1 MRFCHHTDRILLNFV
16 TILLLL
22 VTIGCNP
29 GKQLSKAEARLAQAG
44 RLPAICS
51 ERFPIKD
58 TTYIK
63 DTLVKIDTFLSGEYI
78 FDTLRV
84 NDTLYQIEYKP
95 LEIIKTKTLTKV
107 VKVED
112 RAKVEALSVR
122 VSQLEANRGTLIS
135 ELADYKAKAKSR
147 LNWLILVLSAILG
160 FTIRKPVIKFIKWH
174 LTPYNNLKG

>member
-1 MRFCHHTDRILLNFV
+1 MKFSHHTDRILINFV
-16 TILLLL
+16 TFFLLL

-29 GKQLSKAEARLAQAG
+29 GKQLSKAEARLAEAG

-51 ERFPIKD
+51 ERFPNKD

-95 LEIIKTKTLTKV
+95 LEIVKTKTLTKV
-107 VKVED
+107 I
-112 RAKVEALSVR
+112 KVEALSVR

-147 LNWLILVLSAILG
+147 LNWLILVLCGILG
-160 FTIRKPVIKFIKWH
+160 FTIRKPLIKFIKWH

>member
-1 MRFCHHTDRILLNFV
+1 MRFLVILL
-16 TILLLL
+16 ILSS
-22 VTIGCNP
+22 CNP
-29 GKQLSKAEARLAQAG
+29 VRQLNRAEARLAQAG

-51 ERFPIKD
+51 ERYPIKD

-95 LEIIKTKTLTKV
+95 LEIIKTKTFTKV

-122 VSQLEANRGTLIS
+122 VRQLEANRGTLIS
-135 ELADYKAKAKSR
+135 ELAEYKDKAKYR
-147 LNWLILVLSAILG
+147 LNWL
-160 FTIRKPVIKFIKWH
+160 
-174 LTPYNNLKG
+174 NNL

>member
-1 MRFCHHTDRILLNFV
+1 MRFLVILL
-16 TILLLL
+16 ILSS
-22 VTIGCNP
+22 CNP
-29 GKQLSKAEARLAQAG
+29 VRQLNRAEARLAQAG

-51 ERFPIKD
+51 ERYPIKD

-95 LEIIKTKTLTKV
+95 LEIIKTKTFTKV

-122 VSQLEANRGTLIS
+122 VRQLEANRGTLIS

-160 FTIRKPVIKFIKWH
+160 FTIRKPLISFVKWH

>member
-1 MRFCHHTDRILLNFV
+1 MKFSHHTDRILLNFV
-16 TILLLL
+16 TFLLLL

-29 GKQLSKAEARLAQAG
+29 GKQLHKAEARLAEAG

-51 ERFPIKD
+51 ERFPNKD

-95 LEIIKTKTLTKV
+95 LEIVKTKTLTQV
-107 VKVED
+107 IKVED
-112 RAKVEALSVR
+112 RAKVESLSTR
-122 VSQLEANRGTLIS
+122 VSQLEANRGTLIQ
-135 ELADYKAKAKSR
+135 ELANYKAKAKSR
-147 LNWLILVLSAILG
+147 LNWLILVLCGILG
-160 FTIRKPVIKFIKWH
+160 FTIRKPLIKLIRWH

>member
-16 TILLLL
+16 TILLLF

-44 RLPAICS
+44 RLPAICA

-63 DTLVKIDTFLSGEYI
+63 DTLIKIDTFLSGEYI

-95 LEIIKTKTLTKV
+95 LEIVKTKTLTKV
-107 VKVED
+107 IKVED
-112 RAKVEALSVR
+112 RAKVESLSVR

-135 ELADYKAKAKSR
+135 ELVDYKAKAKSR
-147 LNWLILVLSAILG
+147 LNWLILLICLIIG
-160 FTIRKPVIKFIKWH
+160 FTIRKPVMNFIKWH
-174 LTPYNNLKG
+174 LTPYSNLKG

>member
-1 MRFCHHTDRILLNFV
+1 MRSLIF
-16 TILLLL
+16 L
-22 VTIGCNP
+22 VVFATLGCNP
-29 GKQLSKAEARLAQAG
+29 GKQLTKAEARLAQAG

-112 RAKVEALSVR
+112 RAKVEALSIR

-135 ELADYKAKAKSR
+135 ELADYKAKARNR
-147 LNWLILVLSAILG
+147 LFWLILVLCGILG
-160 FTIRKPVIKFIKWH
+160 FTIRKPLISFVKWH

>member
-1 MRFCHHTDRILLNFV
+1 MKFSHHTDKILYNFV
-16 TILLLL
+16 TIFLIM

-63 DTLVKIDTFLSGEYI
+63 DTLLRIDTLLSGEYI
-78 FDTLRV
+78 FDTTRI
-84 NDTLYQIEYKP
+84 NDTIWEIKYKP
-95 LEIIKTKTLTKV
+95 LEIVKTKTLTKI

-112 RAKVEALSVR
+112 RAKVEALSTR
-122 VSQLEANRGTLIS
+122 VSQLEANRGNLIK
-135 ELADYKAKAKSR
+135 ELAEYKAKAKSR
-147 LNWLILVLSAILG
+147 LNWLILVLCGILG
-160 FTIRKPVIKFIKWH
+160 FTIRKPITKFIKWH

>member
-1 MRFCHHTDRILLNFV
+1 MKFSHHTDRILKNFV
-16 TILLLL
+16 TFLLLL

-58 TTYIK
+58 TTIIK
-63 DTLVKIDTFLSGEYI
+63 DTLLKIDTFLSGEYI

-95 LEIIKTKTLTKV
+95 LEIVKTKTLTKV
-107 VKVED
+107 IKVED
-112 RAKVEALSVR
+112 RAKVEALGVR
-122 VSQLEANRGTLIS
+122 VSQLEANRAALLVQVA
-135 ELADYKAKAKSR
+135 EYKDKAKTR
-147 LNWLILVLSAILG
+147 LNWLILLICGIIG
-160 FTIRKPVIKFIKWH
+160 FTIRKPLIKFIKWH
-174 LTPYNNLKG
+174 LTPYNILKD

>member
-1 MRFCHHTDRILLNFV
+1 MRFLVILL
-16 TILLLL
+16 ILSS
-22 VTIGCNP
+22 CNP
-29 GKQLSKAEARLAQAG
+29 VRQLNRAEARLAQAG
-44 RLPAICS
+44 RLPAICA
-51 ERFPIKD
+51 ERYPIKD

-135 ELADYKAKAKSR
+135 EVAEYKAKAKSR
-147 LNWLILVLSAILG
+147 LNWLILVLCGILG
-160 FTIRKPVIKFIKWH
+160 FTIRKPLIKLVKWH

>member
-1 MRFCHHTDRILLNFV
+1 MRFCHHTDQILLNFV
-16 TILLLL
+16 TILLIF

-29 GKQLSKAEARLAQAG
+29 GKQLTKAEARLAEAG

-78 FDTLRV
+78 FDTLRI
-84 NDTLYQIEYKP
+84 NDTVWEIKYKP

-107 VKVED
+107 VQVENI
-112 RAKVEALSVR
+112 AKRDALNAR
-122 VSQLEANRGTLIS
+122 ISQLEAIRASLTGQLG
-135 ELADYKAKAKSR
+135 DYKAKAKSR
-147 LNWLILVLSAILG
+147 LNWLILLLSGILG
-160 FTIRKPVIKFIKWH
+160 FTIRKPVIKLIKWH

>member
-1 MRFCHHTDRILLNFV
+1 MRFFIF
-16 TILLLL
+16 L
-22 VTIGCNP
+22 VVIATFSCNP
-29 GKQLSKAEARLAQAG
+29 GKQLTKAEARLAQAG

-51 ERFPIKD
+51 ERFPVRD
-58 TTYIK
+58 TTFIK

-112 RAKVEALSVR
+112 KAKLEALSIR
-122 VSQLEANRGTLIS
+122 VSQLEANRGALIS
-135 ELADYKAKAKSR
+135 ELADYKDKAKYR
-147 LNWLILVLSAILG
+147 LNWLILLICGILG
-160 FTIRKPVIKFIKWH
+160 FTIRKPLISFVKWH
-174 LTPYNNLKG
+174 LAPYKNLKG

>member
-1 MRFCHHTDRILLNFV
+1 MRFSHHTDQILWNLV
-16 TILLLL
+16 TILLLF
-22 VTIGCNP
+22 VTFSCNP
-29 GKQLSKAEARLAQAG
+29 VRQLNKAEARLAQAG
-44 RLPAICS
+44 RLPALCA

-107 VKVED
+107 IKVED

-147 LNWLILVLSAILG
+147 LNWLILLICLIVG
-160 FTIRKPVIKFIKWH
+160 FTIRKPVMNFIKWH
-174 LTPYNNLKG
+174 LTPYSNLKG

>member
-1 MRFCHHTDRILLNFV
+1 MRFFIF
-16 TILLLL
+16 L
-22 VTIGCNP
+22 VVIATFGCNP
-29 GKQLSKAEARLAQAG
+29 GKQLTKAEARLAQAG

-84 NDTLYQIEYKP
+84 NDTLYKIEYKP

-107 VKVED
+107 IKVED
-112 RAKVEALSVR
+112 RAKVEALSTR
-122 VSQLEANRGTLIS
+122 VSQLEANRGTLIQ
-135 ELADYKAKAKSR
+135 ELAEYKDKAKYR
-147 LNWLILVLSAILG
+147 LNWLILVLCGILG
-160 FTIRKPVIKFIKWH
+160 FTIRKPLIKLVKWH